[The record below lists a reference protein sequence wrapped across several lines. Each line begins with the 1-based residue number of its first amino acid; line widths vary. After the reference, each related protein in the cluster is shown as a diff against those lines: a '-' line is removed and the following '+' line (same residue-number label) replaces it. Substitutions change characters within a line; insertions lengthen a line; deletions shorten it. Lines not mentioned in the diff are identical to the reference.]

1 MNQIAIRN
9 EITPEHLQLIKST
22 ICKGATDTEL
32 QMFLHQCK
40 RTGLDPL
47 ARQIYSVERS
57 SKDGDKWV
65 KSRTIQVSID
75 GLRLI
80 AERTGHYAGQVGAF
94 WCGEDG
100 VWHDVWLSST
110 PPIAAK
116 VGVLRDDFKEPC
128 YAVARF
134 DAYKQTKS
142 GGELT
147 QFWKKMP
154 DLMLAK
160 CAEALAMRKAFP
172 QELSGIYTSDEMAQ
186 AEEAPEAPVITSPFK
201 TSVARNTFCKN
212 TIKMLEEAASVDEL
226 KQLAELNKAKLE
238 EMTNSGNEHDAV
250 AVDEIR
256 KRYSM
261 IRARLQQQESNDD
274 QVSASFGQG
283 FADIDD
289 SEQPTF
295 DAEEVPT
302 TIDPQYVAAGA
313 FLNRAKAMRS

>member
-1 MNQIAIRN
+1 MTN
-9 EITPEHLQLIKST
+9 EVAVTERMSFSEDDVKLIKDT
-22 ICKGATDTEL
+22 ICKGASDNEL
-32 QMFLHQCK
+32 KLFLHQCK
-40 RTGLDPL
+40 KTGLDPL

-65 KSRTIQVSID
+65 KSRTIQTSID

-100 VWHDVWLSST
+100 VWSDVWLKSV
-110 PPIAAK
+110 PPVAAK

-172 QELSGIYTSDEMAQ
+172 QELSGIYTNDEMAQ
-186 AEEAPEAPVITSPFK
+186 AESGEPEVIEKPEATAKGVYGTQTNMKKRFTEIRD
-201 TSVARNTFCKN
+201 A
-212 TIKMLEEAASVDEL
+212 ILECGSDDEL
-226 KQLAELNKAKLE
+226 AAVKTKYKPDFVSMKSIDESFFESLVKVGEERRKAIATVNAQRSDFNDDWQTEDPIDEPASYAATSMPETEVVNGGGFLA
-238 EMTNSGNEHDAV
+238 
-250 AVDEIR
+250 
-256 KRYSM
+256 
-261 IRARLQQQESNDD
+261 RARAQR
-274 QVSASFGQG
+274 G
-283 FADIDD
+283 
-289 SEQPTF
+289 
-295 DAEEVPT
+295 
-302 TIDPQYVAAGA
+302 
-313 FLNRAKAMRS
+313 